1 MLRWKVCFK
10 LQMACYIFLGLFY
23 VVWIFLQGLLGNYYL
38 LGVLGEVVEYV
49 WRFQEVTMNQDQDFT
64 DRTKTLD

>member
-38 LGVLGEVVEYV
+38 LGVLGERVEYE
-49 WRFQEVTMNQDQDFT
+49 RFGALRSGGKSKHKSWFYY
-64 DRTKTLD
+64 